1 MDIGH
6 RRFIKMIRQNFG
18 DVLQIEEKNYIQ
30 LIAKILACF
39 DLKGHYLRDNI

>member
-1 MDIGH
+1 MDNGH
-6 RRFIKMIRQNFG
+6 GRFIKMIRQNFG
-18 DVLQIEEKNYIQ
+18 DVPEIGEKNYIQ